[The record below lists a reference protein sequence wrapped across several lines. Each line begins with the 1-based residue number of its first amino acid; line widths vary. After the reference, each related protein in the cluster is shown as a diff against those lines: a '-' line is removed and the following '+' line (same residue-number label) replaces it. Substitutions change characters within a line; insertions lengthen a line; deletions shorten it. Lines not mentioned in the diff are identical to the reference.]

1 MHLPI
6 FTHSGAVKILQ
17 QFVKSPLLMVKTKVI
32 MLLSY
37 IVNESEND
45 IIHTSDKNIGFIVKV
60 LQNTIEAENH
70 FSRKYGYWAVE
81 IIAGENFY
89 CFFTFTKNKHTKKK
103 TKQNKTNKQEQKRK
117 QFLYVDFL
125 YLLYFCIIIII
136 VVFILSSKL
145 YFPIGFALC
154 LVVPLV
160 VRVDIW
166 VDFYLVMVGTLS
178 EIKLYLTMLT
188 VRLN

>member
-6 FTHSGAVKILQ
+6 FTHLGAVKILQ

-81 IIAGENFY
+81 IIAGETFCNFE
-89 CFFTFTKNKHTKKK
+89 FTITITITITLNSPIKAHFQQKHIPI
-103 TKQNKTNKQEQKRK
+103 
-117 QFLYVDFL
+117 FLMSCIL
-125 YLLYFCIIIII
+125 ELLHHA
-136 VVFILSSKL
+136 K
-145 YFPIGFALC
+145 
-154 LVVPLV
+154 
-160 VRVDIW
+160 
-166 VDFYLVMVGTLS
+166 
-178 EIKLYLTMLT
+178 
-188 VRLN
+188 